1 MAGWETARAARSAV
15 SAQERDGRTDGRTRL
30 ADLADMLALRRRWV
44 VALLVAGA
52 VGSALYVLAPPGP
65 ALRAVLAAA
74 RDLPS
79 GAALAAGDVAAVR
92 LPPEAVPAGVLAP
105 GMPIEGLQLAGPMR
119 RGELLTDVRV
129 LGAELLHAL
138 ASAPD
143 RPGEPPGPGAEGRPS
158 GDLVATPVRLA
169 DPGVAVLLHA
179 GQVVD
184 VLAAAPPQLDQIN
197 GDPLTSVG
205 AAGSEFGL
213 ARVVAA
219 AVPVIA
225 VPVPDGDSLLGSAPA
240 SDGPLVVLAT
250 TPATAAE
257 LAAAATSA
265 RLSVVIRSR
274 APP

>member
-1 MAGWETARAARSAV
+1 
-15 SAQERDGRTDGRTRL
+15 
-30 ADLADMLALRRRWV
+30 V

-52 VGSALYVLAPPGP
+52 VGSALYVVAPPGP

-79 GAALAAGDVAAVR
+79 GAALTAGDVAAVR
-92 LPPEAVPAGVLAP
+92 LPPDAVPAGVLAP
-105 GMPIEGLQLAGPMR
+105 GVPIEGLQLAGPMR
-119 RGELLTDVRV
+119 RGELLTDVRI
-129 LGAELLHAL
+129 LGAQLLDAL
-138 ASAPD
+138 AS
-143 RPGEPPGPGAEGRPS
+143 GPGGPDGPDGPSVPGAAARPS

-169 DPGVAVLLHA
+169 DPGVAALLHA
-179 GQVVD
+179 GQIVD
-184 VLAAAPPQLDQIN
+184 VLAAAPQQLDPIN

-225 VPVPDGDSLLGSAPA
+225 VPVPGDDGLLGSAPA